1 MAAGFRIWL
10 LRHSGIGLV
19 QILARGPPRPFSL
32 TDTAGKPEVIL
43 RRSFGKE
50 DIALTCVTQPSD
62 FVGGGGGGGDSYN
75 EEHEDQDPDE
85 HRVVNVKVSVTKGA
99 DQPVLEFSCLCQPD
113 SIAIEHV
120 CYLESKDL
128 KDTFYDG
135 PEFS

>member
-1 MAAGFRIWL
+1 
-10 LRHSGIGLV
+10 V
-19 QILARGPPRPFSL
+19 QILARGPPQPFTL

-62 FVGGGGGGGDSYN
+62 FVGGGGGGDSYN

-128 KDTFYDG
+128 KETFYDG